1 MASIPDFNATTLS
14 PGHLLTL
21 GMFLFGLDS
30 MAYDHLR
37 RRTSWRHGTS
47 ERFGA
52 RPASQFLGP
61 GEDNITLA
69 GRLVPEVAGQ
79 FVALQIVRTMAD
91 TGDDYP
97 LVDGLGRVLGH
108 FRIVSLEED
117 QLMVM
122 AGGLPRGVDF
132 TIELE
137 RAD

>member
-1 MASIPDFNATTLS
+1 MASIPDFNASTLS
-14 PGHLLTL
+14 PGALLTL
-21 GMFLFGLDS
+21 GMFLFGIDS
-30 MAYDHLR
+30 AAYDRLTR
-37 RRTSWRHGTS
+37 RRSWRHGTS

-52 RPASQFLGP
+52 RPASQYLGP

-79 FVALQIVRTMAD
+79 YVALQIVQTMAE

-117 QLMVM
+117 QLAIM

-132 TIELE
+132 TIDLE
-137 RAD
+137 RVD

>member
-1 MASIPDFNATTLS
+1 MASIPDFNANALS

-30 MAYDHLR
+30 MAYDALR

-52 RPASQFLGP
+52 RPASQYLGP

-79 FVALQIVRTMAD
+79 FVALQILRTMAD

-108 FRIVSLEED
+108 FRIVSLEQD
-117 QLMVM
+117 QLAIM
-122 AGGLPRGVDF
+122 AGGLPRGIDF

-137 RAD
+137 RVD